1 MGTDGGDLSCPGR
14 RVVADSYQESSD
26 SVADGE
32 AGGGTMVRLFLWE
45 WSSKFSRIGTNP
57 GFIKAVNDTL
67 CGSSFSK

>member
-45 WSSKFSRIGTNP
+45 
-57 GFIKAVNDTL
+57 
-67 CGSSFSK
+67 